1 MSSRRRSSSTIID
14 QPNSPVYDQFPTHES
29 MLRDRP
35 CITAYYDAIMVNK
48 HLFENKVL

>member
-1 MSSRRRSSSTIID
+1 MSSRRRSSCITID

-35 CITAYYDAIMVNK
+35 CVTAYYDAIMVNK